1 MNFHEC
7 LVCGNKMNRS
17 HGGFWRCKDFNCIN
31 TRQYVKSEGNIGY
44 RRVARGMFVLGITI
58 AEQAETPIG
67 CLVPFR
73 ERAIL

>member
-7 LVCGNKMNRS
+7 LVCGSKMVKS
-17 HGGFWRCKDFNCIN
+17 HGGFWRCKAYGCVN
-31 TRQYVKSEGNIGY
+31 TRQYVKPEGNIGF
-44 RRVARGMFVLGITI
+44 RRVAQGMLVIGIKV

-73 ERAIL
+73 ERKV